1 VESFAIAY
9 KRSGGLK
16 PSGRA
21 LTVRAGRRAAAARSE
36 PDGMVGHYLSTHF
49 RIGFRPVKRL
59 RAALERADFQA
70 IAQPGPSTCA
80 DCYSYDMRYR
90 GRELI
95 FGDSTLPETLRPVVA
110 RLEALI
116 EAHLP
121 LH

>member
-1 VESFAIAY
+1 
-9 KRSGGLK
+9 
-16 PSGRA
+16 
-21 LTVRAGRRAAAARSE
+21 
-36 PDGMVGHYLSTHF
+36 
-49 RIGFRPVKRL
+49 
-59 RAALERADFQA
+59 
-70 IAQPGPSTCA
+70 
-80 DCYSYDMRYR
+80 MRYR